1 MGPMATDT
9 NSTPRIVAYF
19 VRHGQTTLNAEGRFR
34 GPADPSLD
42 DIGFKDG
49 NKLSAY
55 FQNTEIGEAWSSDK
69 LRAVQTAEAILD
81 PKGQVAN
88 QTPDL
93 RALNVGCLS
102 GEKKDELD
110 NKAMVE
116 YHQDHPDDAF
126 INGESLNDFRKRV
139 RPVILRAI
147 HAGYQSGK
155 PSMVVAHSSIIHE
168 LGNVVHNDHTKTIVK
183 PGGVAAVTW
192 DGKHFDA
199 NPLIRPADKKDA
211 YAA

>member
-1 MGPMATDT
+1 MPDQ
-9 NSTPRIVAYF
+9 SSSPRIVAYF

-34 GPADPSLD
+34 GPADPPLD
-42 DIGFKDG
+42 DKGFEDAE
-49 NKLSAY
+49 KLSRY
-55 FQNTEIGEAWSSDK
+55 FQNIDLGEAWASDK
-69 LRAVQTAEAILD
+69 VRAVQTAEAILD

-93 RALNVGCLS
+93 HALNVGYLS
-102 GEKKDELD
+102 GEMKDAPD
-110 NKAMVE
+110 NRASVE

-126 INGESLNDFRKRV
+126 PDGESLNAFRKRV

-147 HAGYQSGK
+147 HSGYQSGK
-155 PSMVVAHSSIIHE
+155 PSLVVAHSSIIHE

-183 PGGVAAVTW
+183 PGGVAAVTF
-192 DGKHFDA
+192 DGKHFNA
-199 NPLIRPADKKDA
+199 NPIIKPANQKDA